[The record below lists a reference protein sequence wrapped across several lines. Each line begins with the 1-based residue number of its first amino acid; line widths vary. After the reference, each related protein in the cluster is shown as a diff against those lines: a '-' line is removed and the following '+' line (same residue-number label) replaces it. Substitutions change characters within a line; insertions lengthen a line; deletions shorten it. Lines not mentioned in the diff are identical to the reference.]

1 MKTKAIRL
9 YGVDDIRLE
18 EFELPEITADEVL
31 IRVVSDSVC
40 ASTYKAIKQGSAHKR
55 VPNDVAENPII
66 IGHEMC
72 GEIISVGENVNN
84 SWQIGQ
90 KIVIQPALKLPNGHD
105 PGYSYPYIGGNTK
118 YAVVPKIVLE
128 RGCLIGYAGEG
139 AYKGSLVEAIGCV
152 LRGFKGFT
160 TPIILP
166 TPVPTVRAEAERW
179 RSSAA
184 QALWVS
190 AQ

>member
-18 EFELPEITADEVL
+18 EFELPEISADEVL

-72 GEIISVGENVNN
+72 GEIISVGENVKND
-84 SWQIGQ
+84 WQ
-90 KIVIQPALKLPNGHD
+90 
-105 PGYSYPYIGGNTK
+105 
-118 YAVVPKIVLE
+118 
-128 RGCLIGYAGEG
+128 
-139 AYKGSLVEAIGCV
+139 
-152 LRGFKGFT
+152 
-160 TPIILP
+160 
-166 TPVPTVRAEAERW
+166 
-179 RSSAA
+179 
-184 QALWVS
+184 
-190 AQ
+190 